1 MAKFYPDK
9 PGFFNGSEGEEQ
21 VYKAFQSLDSRYV
34 VFHSFRWVGDGSRS
48 DMEGEADFVVFH
60 PDYGILVIEVKDGDI
75 SYENGCWYS
84 TPRDTHQKKIISP
97 FLQAVSSKH
106 RIIDELNKHMRFVPW
121 TFHAVW
127 FTNFD
132 KSQIHDYPLE
142 APREIILDTDD
153 LSWPEEA
160 IHKVFAFWYE
170 QFKIRRVR
178 LSAEDIKHCVDILQ
192 PTIRIAQTVR
202 TSLEGQE
209 KETVRLTNQQYALLH
224 FLQEQDMAA
233 IHGPAGTG
241 KTILAVEKA
250 KMLANNG
257 EDVLLL
263 CFNEFLWERLRNM
276 ELNHHITIHN
286 ERTLAEELMPD
297 TTIPLKEV
305 ISRFEVFFAEKFDDT
320 AWKYK
325 NVIVDEAQDF
335 PSDVL
340 AHIYQLVQD
349 RGGIFYVFYD
359 REQSII
365 TRKLPDGTLKEN
377 ASAWID
383 RSMDCRLVLYQNCR
397 NTAEISKS
405 LSCIGKIKFKGYV
418 NENHGETPMVQFC
431 TQEKDIISAA
441 ESFVNQNIGAGISLS
456 DMVILTTHTLKNSI
470 LGNAGEI
477 TKIPLAHKQ
486 EPGKLWFTTVRRFKG
501 LEAKAVL
508 IIDIKTSELLDETSR
523 RLLYVGCSRASA
535 KLKVLILDDVR
546 RRDYP
551 EFLAALGP
559 KMERRKDIAD
569 WLGMYL
575 EK

>member
-1 MAKFYPDK
+1 MAKFYPDT
-9 PGFFNGSEGEEQ
+9 PGSFNGSEGEEQ
-21 VYKAFQSLDSRYV
+21 VYETLQELDSHYV
-34 VFHSFRWVGDGSRS
+34 VFHSFRWVGDGNRT
-48 DMEGEADFVVFH
+48 DMDGEADFVVFH

-106 RIIDELNKHMRFVPW
+106 RIIDELNKYMRFAPW

-132 KSQIHDYPLE
+132 KSQLHDYPLE
-142 APREIILDTDD
+142 APREIILDRDD
-153 LSWPEEA
+153 LNWPEEA
-160 IHKVFAFWYE
+160 IRKVFDFWYE
-170 QFKIRRVR
+170 QFKIRRIR
-178 LSAEDIKHCVDILQ
+178 LSDEGIKHCVDILQ
-192 PTIRIAQTVR
+192 PTIRVAQTVR

-224 FLQEQDMAA
+224 FLQEQEMAA
-233 IHGPAGTG
+233 IHGAAGTG

-250 KMLANNG
+250 KMLANND

-276 ELNHHITIHN
+276 ELNHHIIIHN
-286 ERTLAEELMPD
+286 ERTLAEELMQD
-297 TTIPLKEV
+297 TTIPFKEV
-305 ISRFEVFFAEKFDDT
+305 ISRFELFFAENFEDAT
-320 AWKYK
+320 WKYK
-325 NVIVDEAQDF
+325 NVIIDEAQDF

-340 AHIYQLVQD
+340 AHIHRLVLA

-365 TRKLPDGTLKEN
+365 TRKLSDGSLKEN
-377 ASAWID
+377 ANAWID

-397 NTAEISKS
+397 NTAEISKT
-405 LSCIGKIKFKGYV
+405 LCCIGKIKTKGYV
-418 NENHGETPMVQFC
+418 NENHGEIPLVQFC

-456 DMVILTTHTLKNSI
+456 DMVILTTHTLKDSLLTKAEKI
-470 LGNAGEI
+470 A
-477 TKIPLAHKQ
+477 KIPLSHRQ
-486 EPGKLWFTTVRRFKG
+486 EPGKIWFTTVRRFKG

-508 IIDIKTSELLDETSR
+508 IVDTKTSELSDKISQ

-546 RRDYP
+546 RKDYP
-551 EFLAALGP
+551 VTLAALGT